1 MLLLLLAVCLGG
13 VRRRRVRRLRRGRH
27 LNAVAST
34 TTSTASSSSQ
44 QTRSVLARTH
54 IIEVQIVVGRAALE
68 EESGN
73 HRDRQR
79 ERCAQGAVR
88 AAPAA
93 ARLEV

>member
-13 VRRRRVRRLRRGRH
+13 VRRRRVRRLRHGRH

-34 TTSTASSSSQ
+34 TTTSTSSSK

>member
-13 VRRRRVRRLRRGRH
+13 VRRRRVRRLRHGRH

-34 TTSTASSSSQ
+34 TPTSTAASK

-54 IIEVQIVVGRAALE
+54 IIEVQIVVGRAAPRKAAITATGSASDAPQALA
-68 EESGN
+68 
-73 HRDRQR
+73 R
-79 ERCAQGAVR
+79 R
-88 AAPAA
+88 AAA